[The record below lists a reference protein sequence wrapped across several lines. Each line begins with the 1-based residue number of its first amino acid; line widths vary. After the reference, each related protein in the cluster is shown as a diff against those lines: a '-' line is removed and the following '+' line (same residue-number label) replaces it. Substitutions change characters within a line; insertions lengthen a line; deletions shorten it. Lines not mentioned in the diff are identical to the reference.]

1 MLRIEGQQFRVFDQS
16 RIVIALSC
24 VQKSALGIRDGD
36 PGIGVGVSFLFTLNG
51 GLASQRVYSILHRE
65 CKLESR

>member
-1 MLRIEGQQFRVFDQS
+1 MLRIEGQYFRVFDQS

-36 PGIGVGVSFLFTLNG
+36 PGTGVGV
-51 GLASQRVYSILHRE
+51 
-65 CKLESR
+65 